1 MSASLCLA
9 NSRAREHCTYQ
20 HEQFFFEQG
29 APHNAVTQ
37 FSFVLLQTRSTHMG
51 DAWALTLTSGRTVC
65 PHCRSPLLQAKAGAR
80 GSVQAHVIAEPDSF
94 VTWHLSRACPRACR
108 RATYW
113 CGFVTFFQPQ
123 IDKRGRKHKQVDC
136 PNAKYFFLS
145 APNGIARSWLR
156 RWRYRLYL
164 QRASFQAEATLLRL
178 LQAHVRLRL
187 REQLRQLWAREIL
200 CRRAVE
206 AGVNEDFHKQ
216 ALNGPLEALIAGAWK
231 WCEPLMFSR
240 RGQGFLSS
248 YRFQPCRLQTS
259 PCLKLSCRN
268 PFCIAVGHVP
278 RGQLLLL
285 FAGYACT
292 FCRNLGL
299 DQAHFGNLQ
308 WGLAL
313 QLTQLASLLLHT
325 CAVFLARFLCNE

>member
-1 MSASLCLA
+1 M
-9 NSRAREHCTYQ
+9 
-20 HEQFFFEQG
+20 
-29 APHNAVTQ
+29 PHNAVTQ
-37 FSFVLLQTRSTHMG
+37 FSFVLLQTRSAHMG

-65 PHCRSPLLQAKAGAR
+65 PHCRSPLLQAIQAKAGAR

-123 IDKRGRKHKQVDC
+123 IGKRGRKHKQVDC

-145 APNGIARSWLR
+145 APNGIARS

-206 AGVNEDFHKQ
+206 DFHKQ

-231 WCEPLMFSR
+231 WYEPLMFSR

-259 PCLKLSCRN
+259 LCLKLSCRN
-268 PFCIAVGHVP
+268 PFCIGRSDMCHGGNCCCCLRAPLVH
-278 RGQLLLL
+278 
-285 FAGYACT
+285 FAGT
-292 FCRNLGL
+292 
-299 DQAHFGNLQ
+299 
-308 WGLAL
+308 
-313 QLTQLASLLLHT
+313 
-325 CAVFLARFLCNE
+325 